1 MKNIRE
7 DKGFTYGIYASVSPR
22 EHASHFFIGTDVNAD
37 SASAAVHEVHRELRR
52 LQEEPIPGEELQTV
66 KNYMTGKFA
75 NELSTVFEQCDK
87 YKNIVFLNLPERY
100 YSNFLEQVNAVTSDQ
115 LLTLAQEYLSP
126 ESMVEVIAGP
136 AR

>member
-7 DKGFTYGIYASVSPR
+7 DKGFTYGIYASVAQR
-22 EHASHFFIGTDVNAD
+22 EHACSFVIGTDVNAE
-37 SASAAVHEVHRELRR
+37 SAAATIHEVHRELYL
-52 LQEEPIPGEELQTV
+52 LQTTPISADELQTV

-87 YKNIVFLNLPERY
+87 YKTIVFFGLPLDY
-100 YSNFLEQVNAVTSDQ
+100 YSQFIDEVNSVNSQQ

-126 ESMVEVIAGP
+126 ELMIEVTVGP
-136 AR
+136 KK